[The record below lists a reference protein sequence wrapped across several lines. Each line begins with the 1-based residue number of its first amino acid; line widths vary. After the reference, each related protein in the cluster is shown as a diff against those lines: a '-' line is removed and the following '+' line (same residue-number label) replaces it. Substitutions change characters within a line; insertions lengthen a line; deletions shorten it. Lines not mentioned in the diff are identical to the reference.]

1 MRPHG
6 NGWERADEDGAVTPR
21 VKPLSGVRILDLTRH
36 MTGPYATVLLSDYG
50 ADVIKVESVPF
61 GDPSRRTGTAF
72 VDGESGLFLIW
83 NRGKRSLALD
93 LRKPEGLD
101 VVHRLAKTVDVV
113 IENYRPGVADE
124 IGVGYETLSELNPR
138 LIHVSISAFG
148 SEGPRCGDPGTDPV
162 VQAMSGVMSVTGE
175 ADGEP
180 LYVGVPIADFT
191 GAMVGAQAV
200 MLGLLSRAQTGRG
213 QKIDVSM
220 LNALMSTLTTRL
232 ASYWFGGEV
241 PTRHGNEHSVVA
253 PYQVFKT
260 SDGYAVAGVWGG
272 GSDPWERF
280 CRAVGRMELFE
291 DPRFATNVERVANRR
306 ALNAILD
313 EVFVTATT
321 AEWQERF
328 QAARALF
335 GPVLTIPEAVEQDQ
349 AVATGL
355 VTSIEHPKLGAIP
368 MMRPVVELSD
378 TPGSIERPPPLLGEH
393 TVEVLEELG
402 YSAPEIAALIEGGAV
417 RVGDELVE
425 PRTVDGD
432 ADASAETLAL

>member
-1 MRPHG
+1 
-6 NGWERADEDGAVTPR
+6 
-21 VKPLSGVRILDLTRH
+21 
-36 MTGPYATVLLSDYG
+36 
-50 ADVIKVESVPF
+50 
-61 GDPSRRTGTAF
+61 
-72 VDGESGLFLIW
+72 
-83 NRGKRSLALD
+83 
-93 LRKPEGLD
+93 
-101 VVHRLAKTVDVV
+101 
-113 IENYRPGVADE
+113 
-124 IGVGYETLSELNPR
+124 
-138 LIHVSISAFG
+138 
-148 SEGPRCGDPGTDPV
+148 
-162 VQAMSGVMSVTGE
+162 
-175 ADGEP
+175 
-180 LYVGVPIADFT
+180 
-191 GAMVGAQAV
+191 MVGAQAV

-280 CRAVGRMELFE
+280 CRAVDRMELFE

-349 AVATGL
+349 AVATDL
-355 VTSIEHPKLGAIP
+355 VTSI
-368 MMRPVVELSD
+368 VELSD

-402 YSAPEIAALIEGGAV
+402 YSAPEIAALIEGGTV

-425 PRTVDGD
+425 PRTLDGD